1 MNGDIV
7 NMSVKN
13 RLLVITLM
21 FCVIL
26 VGVVIYAADI
36 LVGDSGAAVKMGW
49 GLAILFLLLGTW
61 FSIYVRSSIIRSITQ
76 MTIVTNKI
84 AAGDLSA
91 ENDMQLIDTQDEC
104 GVLAESHRSMLS
116 AVKKLHVE
124 TVSLAENVR
133 RGNLQVQC
141 AGDEFEGVWS
151 DIIGEINS
159 VIASYVV
166 PFREASIYL
175 DRISHGDIPPVAT
188 KKYPGDFDKFKEGF
202 NRCILVISDLLAEY
216 NSLIDAAHSG
226 DLTARG
232 DANKYEGCWQE
243 FIDGLNK
250 IVETSVDPVRSAGEV
265 LHGLSEGDLRYV
277 MDGEYQGDYAALQN
291 SVNTTVKKIE
301 STVIP
306 VQKMAG
312 FIARSANQISAG
324 NMSLS
329 SRTDKESTS
338 LQETA
343 SSMERLIGA
352 VRNNA
357 ENSKHANDL
366 ATEAKRSAEH
376 GGEVVSRAVQAM
388 DEINKSS
395 NKISEII
402 GVIDDIAFQTNLLAL
417 NASVEAARA
426 GEQGRGFAVVATE
439 VRNLAGR
446 SATAAKEIKDLIKD
460 SMKKVQAGTSLVND
474 SGETLDEITDGV
486 KQVSSIISDINVV
499 STEQLEGIE
508 VVNKAITSMDDMVEQ
523 NALLAEK
530 TSVASGSMKEK
541 AKELEELMRFFKVNR
556 PVVQEDDQLT
566 DLDEVPAR
574 KYVPEEPAAKVRN
587 SADEEVKNIFVP
599 PKYAEDDD
607 EWEEF

>member
-1 MNGDIV
+1 MNGHISTL
-7 NMSVKN
+7 SVKN
-13 RLLVITLM
+13 RLLAITLI
-21 FCVIL
+21 FCIIL
-26 VGVVIYAADI
+26 VGTVIYAADI
-36 LVGDSGAAVKMGW
+36 LVGDLDSAVKVGW
-49 GLAILFLLLGTW
+49 GLVILLLLLGTW
-61 FSIYVRSSIIRSITQ
+61 FSVYVRMSIIRSLDQ
-76 MTIVTNKI
+76 MTMVTNKI
-84 AAGDLSA
+84 AAGDMSA
-91 ENDMQLIDTQDEC
+91 EDDLQLINNKDEY
-104 GVLAESHRSMLS
+104 GMLAESHRSVLS
-116 AVKKLHVE
+116 TVKKLHTE
-124 TVSLAENVR
+124 TANLAENVR

-141 AGDEFEGVWS
+141 SDEEFYGVWS
-151 DIIGEINS
+151 EIIGEINS
-159 VIASYVV
+159 VIESYVV
-166 PFREASIYL
+166 PFREASICL
-175 DRISHGDIPPVAT
+175 DRISHGDIPPVAK
-188 KKYPGDFDKFKEGF
+188 KKYPGDFDKFNEGF

-216 NSLIDAAHSG
+216 NSLVDAAHSG

-232 DANKYEGCWQE
+232 DAKKYEGCWQE
-243 FIDGLNK
+243 FIDVLNK

-265 LHGLSEGDLRYV
+265 LHALSEGDLRYG

-291 SVNTTVKKIE
+291 SVNTTIKKIE

-306 VQKMAG
+306 VQEMAG
-312 FIARSANQISAG
+312 FISRSASQISAG
-324 NMSLS
+324 NISLS

-343 SSMERLIGA
+343 SSMEHLIGA

-366 ATEAKRSAEH
+366 ATEAKKSAEH

-395 NKISEII
+395 NKIAEII

-446 SATAAKEIKDLIKD
+446 SATAAKEIKELIKD

-486 KQVSSIISDINVV
+486 KQVGSIITDINAV
-499 STEQLEGIE
+499 STEQLKGIE
-508 VVNKAITSMDDMVEQ
+508 LVNKAITSMDDMVEQ

-530 TSVASGSMKEK
+530 TSVASGAMKDK

-556 PVVQEDDQLT
+556 PVVQADDQLT
-566 DLDEVPAR
+566 AF
-574 KYVPEEPAAKVRN
+574 EEISSKEDVSEEIIPQAQD
-587 SADEEVKNIFVP
+587 SADKEVKNIFAS
-599 PKYAEDDD
+599 PKYVNDDE